1 MVFKRRDRRPLP
13 VALREALWPRGG
25 WSRALSYLRLRL
37 NRLPDR
43 PERIAR
49 GIFVGILVSFT
60 PLFGA
65 HFLLAAGLAW
75 VLRGNLVAALL
86 ATFVGNPLTFPLI
99 ALSSIRLGH
108 WLLGSRYAPAQVEGL
123 SATFSGA
130 FGDLGHNLMA
140 LFTGDT
146 PHWAG
151 LERFFE
157 GLFLPYLVGGL
168 AVGTVCGLLGYGLA
182 LPLISAYQNRRRA
195 RLRARLDAARAR
207 IAAS

>member
-1 MVFKRRDRRPLP
+1 M
-13 VALREALWPRGG
+13 ALREALWPRGG

-49 GIFVGILVSFT
+49 GIFVGILVSFS
-60 PLFGA
+60 PLFGV
-65 HFLLAAGLAW
+65 HFFLAAGMAW
-75 VLRGNLVAALL
+75 VLRGNVVAALL
-86 ATFVGNPLTFPLI
+86 GTFFGNPLTFPLI
-99 ALSSIRLGH
+99 ALSSINLGH
-108 WLLGSRYAPAQVEGL
+108 WMLGNGHTPAQVEGIG
-123 SATFSGA
+123 ATFAGA
-130 FGDLGHNLMA
+130 FGDLGHNILA
-140 LFTGDT
+140 LFTAGT
-146 PHWAG
+146 PHWSG

-168 AVGTVCGLLGYGLA
+168 VVGTVCGLAGYGLA